1 MAEIGWIDSHCH
13 IFSDEYVDCFEEV
26 IRRAQENHVV
36 QMLGICCT
44 LEECK
49 RALSMKEREDIDIAV
64 GFHPSD
70 IKLGCD
76 WESLEEFVRNPRI
89 VAVGEIGLDY
99 YWDKDNKE
107 QQKEAFIRQIDLANQ
122 VNKPILVHS
131 RDAMQDTIEILLNHP
146 CKRKGIIHCYSGSVE
161 SAKILLNL
169 GYTISFAGPVTFKKS
184 VTPKEV
190 ATMIPLDRILT
201 ETDCPYMTPEPFR
214 GKRNE
219 PFYVPYT
226 AKKICELKNLEEEVF
241 QKACLDNYQ
250 RLFHPQK
257 LDK

>member
-1 MAEIGWIDSHCH
+1 MAKIGWIDSHCH
-13 IFSDEYVDCFEEV
+13 IFSDEYRDCFDEV
-26 IRRAQENHVV
+26 IKRAEENQVV

-44 LEECK
+44 IEECEW
-49 RALSMKEREDIDIAV
+49 ALSMEKKSEIDIAV

-70 IKLGCD
+70 IKLACN
-76 WESLEEFVRNPRI
+76 WERLEELVRDPRI

-107 QQKEAFIRQIDLANQ
+107 QQKEAFIRQIELANK
-122 VNKPILVHS
+122 VNKPIIVHS
-131 RDAMQDTIEILLNHP
+131 RDAMQDTIEILMQHSCN
-146 CKRKGIIHCYSGSVE
+146 RKGIIHCYSGSVE

-219 PFYVPYT
+219 PSYVPYT
-226 AKKICELKNLEEEVF
+226 AKKVCELKNLEEEAF
-241 QKACLDNYQ
+241 QKACLANYQ
-250 RLFHPQK
+250 ALFHSEN
-257 LDK
+257 